1 MNTLLASFVL
11 SAGLLGVPDAKDRP
25 IVEARIDDQPV
36 RMTLDTGSG
45 RLVVFAHVA
54 DRIGLKYDKPHGFD
68 PNRVRSGRVPLFRSD
83 TCTVQVENSGHLPVR
98 IDNADG
104 RRRVWIAEIPAGF
117 RFPDI
122 DGIVGWP
129 NLSRNVLHLDW
140 GQSTL
145 ESLPQVP
152 ARVLAWHSF
161 KLYPPPGVQVLALR
175 VSESPSFKKKAVYL
189 DTGDPGGVK
198 VSSGLWEEIVA
209 QHPRLPV
216 AIEGY
221 YTPSDGC
228 VLLRICWLRT
238 LKLGDLVLHDVP
250 VSEMPPKQ
258 QGLPS
263 CWASVGLYGLTRLE
277 LFIDAK
283 YDRAYVGTKRD
294 YPKGYDYNRSG
305 AVFLPLDA
313 RSSDLVA
320 TVLERGPAWEAGIRN
335 GDRLLRVN
343 GRDVTGW
350 RTDPN
355 VTKRPSCFSQP
366 AGTKVNL
373 TVLREGQP
381 LDVTVVLQELL
392 PVQASPTL
400 PQEDKS

>member
-1 MNTLLASFVL
+1 MNTFLASLVL
-11 SAGLLGVPDAKDRP
+11 GAGLLAVPDANDRP
-25 IVEARIDDQPV
+25 TVEARINDQPV
-36 RMTLDTGSG
+36 RMTLDTCAS

-54 DRIGLKYDKPHGFD
+54 DRIGLKYRKPRGFD
-68 PNRVRSGRVPLFRSD
+68 PNRVRPGRVPVFRSD
-83 TCTVQVENSGHLPVR
+83 TCSLRVESPGRLPIR
-98 IDNADG
+98 IGNADG
-104 RRRVWIAEIPAGF
+104 RGRVWIAEIPAGL

-122 DGIVGWP
+122 DGIIAWP

-145 ESLPQVP
+145 ESLSQVP
-152 ARVLAWHSF
+152 AQALSWHSF
-161 KLYPPPGVQVLALR
+161 RLYPPAGVQVLALR
-175 VSESPSFKKKAVYL
+175 VSESPSFKKKVVYL

-209 QHPRLPV
+209 QHPGLPV

-228 VLLRICWLRT
+228 VLLRVCWLRT

-250 VSEMPPKQ
+250 VSEMPQKQ

-283 YDRAYVGTKRD
+283 HDRAYTRTKRD
-294 YPKGYDYNRSG
+294 YAKEYDYNRAG
-305 AVFLPLDA
+305 AVFLPLDG
-313 RSSDLVA
+313 RPSDLVA
-320 TVLERGPAWEAGIRN
+320 TVLERSPAWEAGIRN

-350 RTDPN
+350 RNDPN
-355 VTKRPSCFSQP
+355 GTKGPSSFAKP

-392 PVQASPTL
+392 PVQASPAS
-400 PQEDKS
+400 PQEDKG